1 MHQNEALTSP
11 WLKKILNSWA
21 LKRTRM
27 KDFGQKHIQYFTM
40 VEENF
45 KFKSSKPTKCFTM
58 VDEKSQFKSSEMHKN
73 EGFLGKSRENLDH
86 RIYRTENWGK
96 LQDFTGFCVNFRT
109 FTCKILMFEFQI
121 YRILQ
126 DYRTSGSPAFLL
138 HQLST
143 ATTFKLT

>member
-1 MHQNEALTSP
+1 
-11 WLKKILNSWA
+11 
-21 LKRTRM
+21 
-27 KDFGQKHIQYFTM
+27 
-40 VEENF
+40 
-45 KFKSSKPTKCFTM
+45 M
-58 VDEKSQFKSSEMHKN
+58 VDEKSQFKSSEMHQN

-126 DYRTSGSPAFLL
+126 DYRTSGSPAT
-138 HQLST
+138 SPDG
-143 ATTFKLT
+143 TFRQHINNVFQILKIRNRQFAHILDSNHSAKFQNHP